1 MSAERLQLVT
11 FDLDG
16 TLVDTAG
23 EIAEAANR
31 TLDALG
37 FERRPPAE
45 IEALI
50 GRGAHALMRQLLA
63 TLPVRVDEAEAL
75 TRFDAHYAQTTGTT
89 SRPYTGA
96 AEALAL
102 LREAGLRLAC
112 VTNKELVHTRR
123 LLAHHRLDRC
133 FELVVGGD
141 SLPQKKPHASVLRY
155 VAGTLGVPLS
165 AHTVAHVGD
174 SATDVEAARNAGAAA
189 WVLPHGYN
197 AGRPISEARPDRLF
211 PDLMAVAQAA
221 LACHIARC
229 EACP

>member
-1 MSAERLQLVT
+1 VSLQLVS

-16 TLVDTAG
+16 TLIDTAG

-31 TLDALG
+31 TLESLG
-37 FERRPPAE
+37 QARRPEAE
-45 IEALI
+45 IERLI
-50 GRGAHALMRQLLA
+50 GRGAHELMRQLIQQLGISAPEATALA
-63 TLPVRVDEAEAL
+63 A
-75 TRFDAHYAQTTGTT
+75 FDAHYAQTTGTT
-89 SRPYTGA
+89 SRPYAGA

-102 LREAGLRLAC
+102 LRERGLRLAC

-123 LLAHHRLDRC
+123 LLAHHRLDRS

-155 VAGTLGVPLS
+155 VAGTLGVPVS
-165 AHTVAHVGD
+165 TTTVAHVGD
-174 SATDVEAARNAGAAA
+174 SATDVEAARNAGVAA

-197 AGRPISEARPDRLF
+197 AGRPIAASNPDRLF

-221 LACHIARC
+221 LALHSPLVISS
-229 EACP
+229 